1 MDLLPTEEARSRL
14 ARLQAWMQRDNVDLV
29 LVLQNADLAYFS
41 GTVQTGLLCL
51 PAAGEPLYLIQKSLS
66 RARMESPWQRLMAI
80 TSLKPVP
87 DILAAEAIGVPGRIG
102 LEMDVLPV
110 SYYKRFQSLFPAVE
124 FVDASDAIRRIRMTK
139 SGYEVEQMRQSASI
153 LKRAF
158 QRIPEWLVIGASELE
173 IMARLEGYMRELG
186 HQGITRMR
194 AFNGEIAYGTVSSGP
209 SACYPT
215 GFPGP
220 VGAIGLYPLVPNGG
234 SRRQLAHGD
243 SVVVDVVGGYN
254 GYITDMTR
262 TFALAQIAPDMQQ
275 AHDFALHLM
284 REIESMLKPGTS
296 CELIYEMVMSRV
308 EDSPY
313 ADKFMGCGDSKVRF
327 VGHGLG
333 LELDEFPVLAS
344 GFDLPLES
352 GMTIAIEPKIFFPER
367 GGVGIENTYLITAT
381 GCENLTPLKEE
392 ILVVESH
399 GWDCEL

>member
-1 MDLLPTEEARSRL
+1 MDLLPIEEARSRL
-14 ARLQAWMQRDNVDLV
+14 TRLQAWMQRDNADLV
-29 LVLQNADLAYFS
+29 LVLQNADLAYFA
-41 GTVQTGLLCL
+41 GTIQTGLLCL
-51 PAAGEPLYLIQKSLS
+51 PVAGEPLYLIQKSLS

-87 DILAAEAIGVPGRIG
+87 EILAAEAIGVPRRIG

-110 SYYKRFQSLFPAVE
+110 SYYKRFQSLFPAAE
-124 FVDASDAIRRIRMTK
+124 FVDASDAIRKIRMIK
-139 SGYEVEQMRQSASI
+139 SPYEAEQMRRAALI
-153 LKRAF
+153 LDRTF
-158 QRIPEWLVIGASELE
+158 QRIPEWLQIGASELE
-173 IMARLEGYMRELG
+173 VMAQLEGHMRELG

-220 VGAIGLYPLVPNGG
+220 VGAVGLYPVIPNGG
-234 SRRQLAHGD
+234 SHRQLSSGD
-243 SVVVDVVGGYN
+243 LVMVDVVGGYN
-254 GYITDMTR
+254 GYIADVTR
-262 TFALAQIAPDMQQ
+262 TFALKKLASDMQQ

-284 REIESMLKPGTS
+284 REIESMLKPGTP
-296 CELIYEMVMSRV
+296 CELIYATVMSRV

-313 ADKFMGCGDSKVRF
+313 ADKFMGCGDSRVRF

-344 GFDLPLES
+344 GIDLPLEN
-352 GMTIAIEPKIFFPER
+352 GMTIAVEPKIFFPER

-392 ILVVESH
+392 ILVVES
-399 GWDCEL
+399 